1 MKPFSNLN
9 VGKSTLSFLLTSR
22 TKLISFLGGIK
33 LFTTASKKLKILLE
47 GKGKH

>member
-1 MKPFSNLN
+1 MKQFSNLH
-9 VGKSTLSFLLTSR
+9 VGKSTLSFLLTSQ

-33 LFTTASKKLKILLE
+33 LFTAATKKLKIILE